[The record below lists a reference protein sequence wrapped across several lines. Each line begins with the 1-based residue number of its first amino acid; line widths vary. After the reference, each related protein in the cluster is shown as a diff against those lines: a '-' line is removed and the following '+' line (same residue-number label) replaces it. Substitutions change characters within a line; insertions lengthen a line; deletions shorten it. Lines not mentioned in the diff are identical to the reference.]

1 MGWGSIQNRI
11 LLHPRGPWLP
21 TLSTSVVT
29 FKSYSAGSFESNV
42 PQKWHINHLQPF
54 PQSFVTSN
62 GSRWC
67 FLPAKNVPGGSPHQ
81 LLCLLHRS
89 LLAPTKTDERE
100 RERAEAT
107 TVWSLPP
114 KPTAA
119 PLQTK
124 KTSQERSAG
133 QKEGWSKKQIV
144 KKVQKFDEPRTKI
157 LNPSHR
163 VFFLL
168 RNHLES
174 FMTYILDLVYI
185 YWYSFKS
192 KPAEQISWKKWIS
205 S

>member
-1 MGWGSIQNRI
+1 MGWGSIQNRM
-11 LLHPRGPWLP
+11 LVHPRGPWLP

-42 PQKWHINHLQPF
+42 PQKRHINHLQPF
-54 PQSFVTSN
+54 PQSFITSN

-100 RERAEAT
+100 RECAKAT

-124 KTSQERSAG
+124 KTTQESSAG
-133 QKEGWSKKQIV
+133 QKEGWSKKQKWKSSEV
-144 KKVQKFDEPRTKI
+144 WWTGGSERFKI
-157 LNPSHR
+157 PKPSI
-163 VFFLL
+163 FLFG
-168 RNHLES
+168 NH
-174 FMTYILDLVYI
+174 
-185 YWYSFKS
+185 
-192 KPAEQISWKKWIS
+192 
-205 S
+205 

>member
-42 PQKWHINHLQPF
+42 PQKRHINHLQPF
-54 PQSFVTSN
+54 PQSFIASN

-124 KTSQERSAG
+124 KTTQESSAG

-144 KKVQKFDEPRTKI
+144 KKVQKFDEPWGQRGLK
-157 LNPSHR
+157 
-163 VFFLL
+163 
-168 RNHLES
+168 
-174 FMTYILDLVYI
+174 
-185 YWYSFKS
+185 YWTLPTQSIFS
-192 KPAEQISWKKWIS
+192 CPTAQ
-205 S
+205 